1 MKKLILIF
9 TIALLSIGIKPYC
22 AHSTVIWDWEF
33 TPPSVTVSPTDD
45 ILLYATIYNDVASTE
60 DLYYTAQ
67 DTNFISQSWGP
78 GTLPENVYN
87 FTMGK
92 APWSILFE
100 DEIFFI
106 HPGGNLTYL
115 FGTLE
120 LVGPPAPVGT
130 YYPFGSL
137 SIEIAVDEIQT
148 LQRQPEINVAAVP
161 EPSTI
166 LLLGSALLGL
176 WGVRKKFKK

>member
-45 ILLYATIYNDVASTE
+45 IVLYATIYNDATSDG
-60 DLYYTAQ
+60 DLYYNSGG
-67 DTNFISQSWGP
+67 TNFEAQTWGP
-78 GTLPENVYN
+78 GTLPEGVYN
-87 FTMGK
+87 FTMGDT
-92 APWSILFE
+92 PWNILWVTGTSIG
-100 DEIFFI
+100 
-106 HPGGNLTYL
+106 PGETLTYL

-120 LVGPPAPVGT
+120 LVGQPAPVGT

-137 SIEIAVDEIQT
+137 TIAGTGI
-148 LQRQPEINVAAVP
+148 QRQAEINVAAVP
-161 EPSTI
+161 EPTTM
-166 LLLGSALLGL
+166 LLLGSGLIGL
-176 WGVRKKFKK
+176 WGFRKKLKK